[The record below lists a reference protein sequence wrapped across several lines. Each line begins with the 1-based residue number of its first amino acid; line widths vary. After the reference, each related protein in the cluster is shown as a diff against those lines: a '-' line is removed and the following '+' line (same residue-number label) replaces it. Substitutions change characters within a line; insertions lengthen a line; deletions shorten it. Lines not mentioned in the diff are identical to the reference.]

1 MCLENIHSSIPNS
14 TPMFWLCEQ
23 VDLYWE
29 KKEDSISPSWHFILQ
44 VQRKKDFQTQGK
56 TVDFFMHL
64 SLEFDNI

>member
-14 TPMFWLCEQ
+14 TPDVLTLWTSGFVL
-23 VDLYWE
+23 E
-29 KKEDSISPSWHFILQ
+29 KKKDSISPRWHFILQ